1 MWFLELHGTDSEC
14 GCYPGFDESGVGTQV
29 KAKVWEE
36 VKFTQPL
43 TFPGNLIRGMSKA
56 LKRADHVALEMKD
69 PSLVDFEAFFWQE
82 VRESRSP
89 PWSCGLYPQRC
100 EVEMSSQASS
110 CIFESVGYGAKAWIP
125 KVGGGKQND
134 VRLMVLKVRSQ
145 TPLVQFG
152 YGCRIFIANHRMVEL
167 LCCVYCNWDIVLDTQ
182 GAAHRVAARFVERVR
197 GAGEWKGGGMI
208 QVVGDVNSFPFIAL
222 GQKVDLLGGSLLHE
236 RLLKLSPNLTTF
248 FQSAPEFVKQ
258 SKVLPETLPWVATY
272 SLGFDL
278 SEPYKEGESLQELV
292 AAAKAKASGGGG
304 GGAGGGGEGGGGG
317 SGKKKRVAGDYPADG
332 LVSPIV

>member
-1 MWFLELHGTDSEC
+1 
-14 GCYPGFDESGVGTQV
+14 
-29 KAKVWEE
+29 
-36 VKFTQPL
+36 
-43 TFPGNLIRGMSKA
+43 
-56 LKRADHVALEMKD
+56 
-69 PSLVDFEAFFWQE
+69 
-82 VRESRSP
+82 
-89 PWSCGLYPQRC
+89 
-100 EVEMSSQASS
+100 
-110 CIFESVGYGAKAWIP
+110 
-125 KVGGGKQND
+125 
-134 VRLMVLKVRSQ
+134 
-145 TPLVQFG
+145 
-152 YGCRIFIANHRMVEL
+152 
-167 LCCVYCNWDIVLDTQ
+167 
-182 GAAHRVAARFVERVR
+182 
-197 GAGEWKGGGMI
+197 MI
-208 QVVGDVNSFPFIAL
+208 QVVGDVNLFPFIAL
-222 GQKVDLLGGSLLHE
+222 GQKVDLLSGSLLHE